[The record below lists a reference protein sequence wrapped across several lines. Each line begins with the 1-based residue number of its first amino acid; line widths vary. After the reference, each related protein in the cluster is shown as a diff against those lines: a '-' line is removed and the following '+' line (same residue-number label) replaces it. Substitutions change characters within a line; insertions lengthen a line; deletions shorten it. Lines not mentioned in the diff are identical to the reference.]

1 LPKAAN
7 LREAFAADL
16 GRERDMIPAMAKAL
30 IACRCETPLGDT
42 RAMADAVER
51 LVGDVPEIEFERHA
65 GAPHIVNLVMRVRGG
80 RPGRRL
86 IFNGHMDTFPLVDA
100 TRWTLDPAGEERDGR
115 LYGLGS
121 SDMKSGLAAILF
133 ALRHLARHRETWA
146 GEVVATFAG
155 DEETMGEMGSQF
167 LLDTAP
173 HARGHAMISADAGSP
188 RVLRFGEKGMIW
200 LTLQARGRSS
210 HAAHV
215 HRGDSAIDKLLA
227 VIGELQKLRHFTV
240 NAPAAVTAAIAE
252 AAAISEP
259 LSGAGESDVLQSVT
273 VTIGTIK
280 GGRLRNLVS
289 DAAEATA
296 DIRIP
301 IGVTVGEI
309 EALVLGAVAA
319 HEQQGEGFEL
329 LGEVRAQSF
338 PGRAHPEDVAAL
350 PALATRQPAG
360 DLAAVLEDIEVAP
373 GEHFG
378 VVVAKDQA
386 TVFGAACGLPQ
397 SRRLPDLQ
405 KYRPA
410 FPLKSTLDHFP
421 VQAQT

>member
-1 LPKAAN
+1 LPKATN
-7 LREAFAADL
+7 VREAFAVDL

-42 RAMADAVER
+42 RAMADTVER

-80 RPGRRL
+80 RPGKRL

-100 TRWTLDPAGEERDGR
+100 TRWTVDPAGQERDGR

-133 ALRHLARHRETWA
+133 ALRHLARHRGTWA

-155 DEETMGEMGSQF
+155 DEETMGELGSQF

-200 LTLQARGRSS
+200 LTLKARGRSS

-227 VIGELQKLRHFTV
+227 VIGELQKLRHFKV

-273 VTIGTIK
+273 VTIGTIN

-319 HEQQGEGFEL
+319 HEGVECVIERRFEPTWTPPDHEVIEL
-329 LGEVRAQSF
+329 LARNCTKVIGAPPVRNMRVGASDARLYR
-338 PGRAHPEDVAAL
+338 RA
-350 PALATRQPAG
+350 
-360 DLAAVLEDIEVAP
+360 
-373 GEHFG
+373 G
-378 VVVAKDQA
+378 VPTVV
-386 TVFGAACGLPQ
+386 CGLTPYNMGDADEYVDIGE
-397 SRRLPDLQ
+397 LLAVGDIFALT
-405 KYRPA
+405 A
-410 FPLKSTLDHFP
+410 FDFLNVT
-421 VQAQT
+421 